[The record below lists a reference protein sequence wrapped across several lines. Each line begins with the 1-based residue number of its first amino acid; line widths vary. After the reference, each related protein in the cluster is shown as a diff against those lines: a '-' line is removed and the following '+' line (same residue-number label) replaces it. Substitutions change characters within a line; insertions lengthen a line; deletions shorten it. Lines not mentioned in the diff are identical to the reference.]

1 MKIDSHQHFWTRAR
15 GDYTWL
21 KPDHG
26 VIYRDFGPADLEA
39 YLVEAGIDGTVLVQA
54 AATTAE
60 TDFMLSIAETSDR
73 VKGVVGWID
82 FEAPSDL
89 ATLKRFAKHPKF
101 RGVRPMIQD
110 IADVDWALRPDL
122 DWAYRA
128 IIDLD
133 LTFDFLGFPRH
144 LDRALTLLKRY
155 PDMRVVIDHS
165 MKPEIAAG
173 RFEPWAT
180 GMRRLAEETSASCKL
195 SGLVTEAG
203 PDWTIDRLRPFVAH
217 VLDIFGPDRVMWGS
231 DWPVLDLAGT
241 YPGWYDTAQKLVAE
255 TCSDPKAAAKI
266 FGETARTFYRL

>member
-1 MKIDSHQHFWTRAR
+1 MRIDSHQHFWTRAR

-21 KPDHG
+21 TPDLG
-26 VIYRDFGPADLEA
+26 AIYRDFGPADLEA

-60 TDFMLSIAETSDR
+60 TDFMLGMANASDR

-82 FEAPSDL
+82 FENRQDF
-89 ATLKRFAKHPKF
+89 ATLARFAKHPKF

-110 IADVDWALRPDL
+110 IVDIDWMLRSDL

-128 IIDLD
+128 VIDLD

-144 LDRALTLLKRY
+144 LDNALRLLNRH

-173 RFEPWAT
+173 RFEPWAS
-180 GMRRLAEETSASCKL
+180 GMRSLAQETKAFCKL
-195 SGLVTEAG
+195 SGLATEAG

-217 VLDIFGPDRVMWGS
+217 VLSVFGPDRVMWGS

-241 YPGWYDTAQKLVAE
+241 YPGWHATARTLVAE
-255 TCSDPKAAAKI
+255 ICADRTADAKI
-266 FGETARTFYRL
+266 FGDTARQFYRL

>member
-21 KPDHG
+21 TSDLGP
-26 VIYRDFGPADLEA
+26 IYRDFGPEDLEA
-39 YLVEAGIDGTVLVQA
+39 YLTEAGIDGTVLVQA

-60 TDFMLSIAETSDR
+60 TDFMLSIADQCDR

-82 FEAPSDL
+82 FENRADL
-89 ATLKRFAKHPKF
+89 APLKRFAAHPKF

-110 IADVDWALRPDL
+110 IADIDWMLRPDL

-144 LDRALTLLKRY
+144 LGNALTLLKRY

-165 MKPEIAAG
+165 MKPDIAAG
-173 RFEPWAT
+173 RVEPWAT
-180 GMRRLAEETSASCKL
+180 GMRALAEETSAFCKL

-203 PDWTIDRLRPFVAH
+203 SGWTVERLRPFVAH
-217 VLDIFGPDRVMWGS
+217 VLNTFGPDRVMWGS
-231 DWPVLDLAGT
+231 DWPVLDLAAT
-241 YPGWYDTAQKLVAE
+241 YPVWHATARGLVGE
-255 TCSDPKAAAKI
+255 ILSDPLSEAKI
-266 FGETARTFYRL
+266 FGETATAFYRL